1 MRTDEVA
8 KYINLYIE
16 EKQRGLYKAEDLAL
30 VDLDLY
36 ILLGHR
42 EEDAVLKASIDYM
55 SKVRA
60 GLDTERGFEA
70 SVTPSRE
77 ALIEEVAQLVPVSER
92 VPFKEAIVGVTPY
105 TEESSPEESSP
116 EEFSPEEFSP
126 EEFSP
131 EEPFEGLTQEEF
143 DAIFLG
149 QMGDMLS
156 DELMGNAEYAEYD
169 EDEEDDSEVV
179 SPEEPSPEES
189 IPEESIP
196 EDVSRKLDELNE
208 FLERVNRSVY
218 GEEYDGELSENGNEP
233 QDNSQY
239 FDEGD
244 ELDEYHRFL
253 EGNGDKAS
261 YFGLVGRASGGGT
274 SGVDEYGQRTVNLDY
289 AVCVIFYRGDDGDT
303 DLFTVG
309 SIEEAI
315 MNLKMLGY
323 SYLRDANVFFK
334 REGDTRDYARV
345 FIDIDLQG
353 AFNPEL

>member
-1 MRTDEVA
+1 
-8 KYINLYIE
+8 
-16 EKQRGLYKAEDLAL
+16 
-30 VDLDLY
+30 
-36 ILLGHR
+36 
-42 EEDAVLKASIDYM
+42 
-55 SKVRA
+55 
-60 GLDTERGFEA
+60 A

-169 EDEEDDSEVV
+169 EDEEDEEDDSEVV

-189 IPEESIP
+189 SPEESIP

-208 FLERVNRSVY
+208 
-218 GEEYDGELSENGNEP
+218 
-233 QDNSQY
+233 
-239 FDEGD
+239 
-244 ELDEYHRFL
+244 
-253 EGNGDKAS
+253 
-261 YFGLVGRASGGGT
+261 
-274 SGVDEYGQRTVNLDY
+274 
-289 AVCVIFYRGDDGDT
+289 
-303 DLFTVG
+303 
-309 SIEEAI
+309 
-315 MNLKMLGY
+315 
-323 SYLRDANVFFK
+323 
-334 REGDTRDYARV
+334 
-345 FIDIDLQG
+345 
-353 AFNPEL
+353 

>member
-1 MRTDEVA
+1 MRTDDVA

-70 SVTPSRE
+70 SVIPSRE

-105 TEESSPEESSP
+105 TEESSPEEFSPEGSSP
-116 EEFSPEEFSP
+116 EGS
-126 EEFSP
+126 SP

-143 DAIFLG
+143 DAIFQG

-189 IPEESIP
+189 IPEDI
-196 EDVSRKLDELNE
+196 SRKLDELNE
-208 FLERVNRSVY
+208 FLERVNRSLY
-218 GEEYDGELSENGNEP
+218 GEEYDGELLENGNEP

-253 EGNGDKAS
+253 EGSGYKKS
-261 YFGLVGRASGGGT
+261 YFSKVGRASGGGT
-274 SGVDEYGQRTVNLDY
+274 SGVNEYGQRTVNLDY
-289 AVCVIFYRGDDGDT
+289 AICVIFYRGDGGDT
-303 DLFTVG
+303 EFFTVG

-315 MNLKMLGY
+315 MNLKMSGY
-323 SYLRDANVFFK
+323 SYLRDANVFFR

>member
-1 MRTDEVA
+1 MRTDDVA

-42 EEDAVLKASIDYM
+42 EEDAILKASIDYM

-70 SVTPSRE
+70 SVIPSRE

-105 TEESSPEESSP
+105 TEESSPEE
-116 EEFSPEEFSP
+116 FSPEESI
-126 EEFSP
+126 P

-143 DAIFLG
+143 DAIFQG

-169 EDEEDDSEVV
+169 EDEEDDEDDDEDDDDDSEVV

-189 IPEESIP
+189 IPEDI
-196 EDVSRKLDELNE
+196 SRKSDELND
-208 FLERVNRSVY
+208 FLEWATRAIY
-218 GEEYDGELSENGNEP
+218 GEEDDVELLENGNES

-289 AVCVIFYRGDDGDT
+289 AVCVIFYRGDGGDT

-315 MNLKMLGY
+315 RNLTMLGY

>member
-1 MRTDEVA
+1 MRTDDVA

-55 SKVRA
+55 NKVRA

-70 SVTPSRE
+70 SVIPSRE

-105 TEESSPEESSP
+105 TEESSPEESIPEEPSP
-116 EEFSPEEFSP
+116 EEFSPEGS
-126 EEFSP
+126 SP

-143 DAIFLG
+143 DDIFQG

-169 EDEEDDSEVV
+169 EDEEDEEEDDSEVV

-189 IPEESIP
+189 IPEDI
-196 EDVSRKLDELNE
+196 SRKLDELNE
-208 FLERVNRSVY
+208 FLERVNRSLY
-218 GEEYDGELSENGNEP
+218 GEEYDGELLENGNEP

-253 EGNGDKAS
+253 EGSGYKKS
-261 YFGLVGRASGGGT
+261 YFSKVGRASGGGT
-274 SGVDEYGQRTVNLDY
+274 SGVNEYGQRTVNLDY
-289 AVCVIFYRGDDGDT
+289 AICVIFYRGDGGDT
-303 DLFTVG
+303 EFFTVG

-315 MNLKMLGY
+315 MNLKMSGY
-323 SYLRDANVFFK
+323 SYLRDANVFFR
-334 REGDTRDYARV
+334 REGDTSDYARV